1 VVIPD
6 MSGIVVVLGYQKDLY
21 VDIQELFFDD
31 DILKYV
37 DIFRYFKIVTEI
49 PNLQTLDI
57 DPCTTAYSITI

>member
-1 VVIPD
+1 MYTCTSHSGYGANVVIPD

-37 DIFRYFKIVTEI
+37 NIFQIFQDRHGN
-49 PNLQTLDI
+49 P
-57 DPCTTAYSITI
+57 

>member
-1 VVIPD
+1 MYTCTSHSGYGANVVIPD

-49 PNLQTLDI
+49 PDLQ
-57 DPCTTAYSITI
+57 P